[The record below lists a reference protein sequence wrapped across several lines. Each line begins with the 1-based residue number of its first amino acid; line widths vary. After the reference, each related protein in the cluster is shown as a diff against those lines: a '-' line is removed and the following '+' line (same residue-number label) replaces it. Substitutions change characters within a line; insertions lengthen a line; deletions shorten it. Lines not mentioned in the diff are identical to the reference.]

1 MHLTICKGLQDSE
14 WQVLWVLRGDVVAN
28 RPGIVPSRVEP
39 ASLTL
44 SAVELI
50 FLEVKVVLMG
60 LGGEWRRSGTSAG
73 HRAQ

>member
-1 MHLTICKGLQDSE
+1 MHFTICKGVQDSE
-14 WQVLWVLRGDVVAN
+14 WQVVWVFRGDVAAN

-44 SAVELI
+44 SAVESI

-60 LGGEWRRSGTSAG
+60 LGGEWRRNGTSAV